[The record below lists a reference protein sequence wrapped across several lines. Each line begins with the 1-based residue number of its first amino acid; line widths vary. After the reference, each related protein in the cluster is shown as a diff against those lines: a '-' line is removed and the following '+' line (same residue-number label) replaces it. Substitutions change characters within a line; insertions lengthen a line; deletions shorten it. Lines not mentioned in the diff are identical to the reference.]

1 MADRIAIIG
10 AGMAGCEAALFLAE
24 RGIDVELY
32 EMKPGHY
39 SPAHK
44 SPDFCEL
51 VCSNSL
57 KASRLSS
64 AAGLMKHEMRM
75 LGSHLLPVADT
86 CAVPA
91 GGALAVDRKLFSGG
105 VTELILREPHIKV
118 IREKV
123 TDIDESRITVIA
135 AGPLLDSELAETL
148 GKLTDGFLSFYDAA
162 APIVTRDSVDM
173 EKLHAANRYGKGGED
188 YLNSFMNKEQ
198 YERFI
203 DELVHA
209 RRAELHE
216 HDKDQKVY
224 EGCMPIEKLAERGL
238 DAARFGPMKPVGL
251 RDPDTGHRPWAAV
264 QLRKENE
271 EGTMFNIVGFQTNLA
286 FPEQRR
292 VFGLLP
298 GLENAEFVRYGV
310 MHRNSFIDSPK
321 VLSRDQSLVG
331 HPNIYVAG
339 QLTGFEG
346 YMESALSGLIAARS
360 IYARLMGREFEY
372 PPVYTMTGAM
382 LRYIHSENK
391 DFQPMGANMGLLPD
405 IGKKIRDKQERYEA
419 YAQRAVKYM
428 EEYIEKEDSHE
439 NSN

>member
-1 MADRIAIIG
+1 MTDKIAIIG

-24 RGIDVELY
+24 RGVDVELY

-91 GGALAVDRKLFSGG
+91 GGALAVDRKIFSER
-105 VTELILREPHIKV
+105 VTELILENPHITV
-118 IREKV
+118 TRERV
-123 TDIDESRITVIA
+123 TDIDPDRITIIA
-135 AGPLLDSELAETL
+135 AGPLLDSELAAKL
-148 GKLTDGFLSFYDAA
+148 GELTEGFLSFYDAA
-162 APIVTRDSVDM
+162 APIVTRDSIDM
-173 EKLHAANRYGKGGED
+173 TRVFAANRYGKGGDD

-198 YERFI
+198 YEHFI

-251 RDPDTGHRPWAAV
+251 IDPTTGHRPWAAV

-286 FPEQRR
+286 FPEQKR
-292 VFGLLP
+292 VFGMLP

-321 VLSRDQSLVG
+321 VLGYDHSLKD
-331 HPNIYVAG
+331 HPNTYVAG

-360 IYARLMGREFEY
+360 IYARLSVKKFEY
-372 PPVYTMTGAM
+372 PSLYTMTGAM

-405 IGKKIRDKQERYEA
+405 IGKKIRDKQERYSA
-419 YAQRAVKYM
+419 YAERAVRYM
-428 EEYIEKEDSHE
+428 EEYLTEVDR
-439 NSN
+439 

>member
-1 MADRIAIIG
+1 MTDKIAIIG

-24 RGIDVELY
+24 RGVDVELY

-91 GGALAVDRKLFSGG
+91 GGALAVDRKIFSER
-105 VTELILREPHIKV
+105 VTELILENPHITV
-118 IREKV
+118 TRERV
-123 TDIDESRITVIA
+123 TDIDPDRITIIA
-135 AGPLLDSELAETL
+135 AGPLLDSELAAKL
-148 GKLTDGFLSFYDAA
+148 GELTEGFLSFYDAA
-162 APIVTRDSVDM
+162 APIVTRDSIDM
-173 EKLHAANRYGKGGED
+173 TRVFAANRYGKGGDD

-198 YERFI
+198 YEHFI

-251 RDPDTGHRPWAAV
+251 IDPTTGHRPWAAV

-286 FPEQRR
+286 FPEQKR
-292 VFGLLP
+292 VFGMLP

-321 VLSRDQSLVG
+321 VLGYDQSLKD
-331 HPNIYVAG
+331 HPNTYVAG

-360 IYARLMGREFEY
+360 IYARLSVKKFEY
-372 PPVYTMTGAM
+372 PSLYTMTGAM
-382 LRYIHSENK
+382 LRYIHLENK

-405 IGKKIRDKQERYEA
+405 IGKKIRDKQERYSA
-419 YAQRAVKYM
+419 YAERAVRYM
-428 EEYIEKEDSHE
+428 EEYLTEVDR
-439 NSN
+439 

>member
-1 MADRIAIIG
+1 MTDKIAIIG

-24 RGIDVELY
+24 RGVDVELY

-91 GGALAVDRKLFSGG
+91 GGALAVDRKIFSER
-105 VTELILREPHIKV
+105 VTELILENPHITV
-118 IREKV
+118 TRERV
-123 TDIDESRITVIA
+123 TDIDPDRITIIA
-135 AGPLLDSELAETL
+135 AGPLLDSELAAKL
-148 GKLTDGFLSFYDAA
+148 GELTEGFLSFYDAA
-162 APIVTRDSVDM
+162 APIVTRDSIDM
-173 EKLHAANRYGKGGED
+173 TRVFAANRYGKGGDD

-198 YERFI
+198 YEHFI

-251 RDPDTGHRPWAAV
+251 IDPTTGHRPWAAV

-286 FPEQRR
+286 FPEQKR
-292 VFGLLP
+292 VFGMLP

-321 VLSRDQSLVG
+321 VLGYDQSLKD
-331 HPNIYVAG
+331 HPNTYVAG

-360 IYARLMGREFEY
+360 IYARLSGKKFEY
-372 PPVYTMTGAM
+372 PSLYTMTGAM

-405 IGKKIRDKQERYEA
+405 IGKKIRDKQERYSA
-419 YAQRAVKYM
+419 YAERAVRYM
-428 EEYIEKEDSHE
+428 EEYLTEVDR
-439 NSN
+439 